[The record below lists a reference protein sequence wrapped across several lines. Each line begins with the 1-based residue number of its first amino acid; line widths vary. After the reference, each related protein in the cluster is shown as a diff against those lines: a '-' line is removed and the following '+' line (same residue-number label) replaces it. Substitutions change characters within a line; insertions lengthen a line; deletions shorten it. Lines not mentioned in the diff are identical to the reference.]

1 MENIF
6 KSNNFCNHC
15 IKECDYAIYDGII
28 TQETQTMMKP
38 YWYQSSCYRDKAL
51 KVFCDYFWSNN
62 NGINITDNGL
72 DNSYN
77 AIRREG
83 YNQFM
88 GKHAGMSQDLIIDI
102 F

>member
-1 MENIF
+1 M
-6 KSNNFCNHC
+6 
-15 IKECDYAIYDGII
+15 
-28 TQETQTMMKP
+28 TQESQTMMRP
-38 YWYQSSCYRDKAL
+38 YWYQNSCYRDKSL

-62 NGINITDNGL
+62 NGTNITDNGL
-72 DNSYN
+72 ENSYN
-77 AIRREG
+77 AIREG